1 MSNTKVK
8 RGPGRPKGS
17 KNKVKSISNVVK
29 RGRGRPKGSKNKT
42 QKPKE
47 EFISLPFTN
56 PTTAEERIANIGYM
70 ASLYQY
76 SDGRRKN
83 VSVPKKRGRKPKLD
97 LMDDNALVKGD
108 VDSDHFMYTDRD
120 IQEELHRTEAY
131 QDFVANQSRYSE
143 SF

>member
-8 RGPGRPKGS
+8 RILSRPKGS

-47 EFISLPFTN
+47 EFISLPFAN
-56 PTTAEERIANIGYM
+56 PTTTEERIANIIHEYM

-76 SDGRRKN
+76 SDGIRRKN
-83 VSVPKKRGRKPKLD
+83 VSVPKKRGRK
-97 LMDDNALVKGD
+97 
-108 VDSDHFMYTDRD
+108 T
-120 IQEELHRTEAY
+120 
-131 QDFVANQSRYSE
+131 
-143 SF
+143 